1 MNKLFVNV
9 TKRLKV
15 RAIETER
22 KELTLSE
29 ILCSYKDHQNF
40 AKVRPRIND
49 ENSLFSFKSI
59 TSDGVLN

>member
-1 MNKLFVNV
+1 MNKLFVNI

-15 RAIETER
+15 KAIETER
-22 KELTLSE
+22 KGLTLSE
-29 ILCSYKDHQNF
+29 ILCSYKDHLNF

-49 ENSLFSFKSI
+49 ENSLFSFKSV

>member
-15 RAIETER
+15 KAIETER
-22 KELTLSE
+22 KKLTLSE

-49 ENSLFSFKSI
+49 ENSLFSFKSV